1 MDIQETEPTEI
12 IAGDTVKWKRTDLS
26 ADYPASAWTLKYV
39 LRGPSVQNIT
49 ATADGDNFS
58 VIITAAAT
66 VVWASGNYWW
76 TAYVSKASERYQVDS
91 GTIKVL
97 TNLEGVTGIYDGRSH
112 VKRVLDAIEATIE
125 GTATKEQASMTIA
138 GRTIQRRT
146 VQDLLVL
153 RDRYKAE
160 YIAEQRAEK
169 IKNGLATG
177 GKILTRFS

>member
-1 MDIQETEPTEI
+1 MNIPEIEPTII
-12 IAGDTVKWKRTDLS
+12 IAGDTVKWKRIDLS
-26 ADYPASAWTLKYV
+26 ADYPASTWTLKYI

-49 ATADGDNFS
+49 AAADGDNYS
-58 VIITAAAT
+58 ITITAAAT
-66 VVWASGNYWW
+66 TVWTAGNYWW
-76 TAYVSKASERYQVDS
+76 EAYVSKGSERYRVDS
-91 GTIKVL
+91 GTLKVQ
-97 TNLEGVTGIYDGRSH
+97 TNLEGVAGIYDGRSH

-146 VQDLLVL
+146 VQELLVL

-177 GKILTRFS
+177 GKILTRFR